1 MLTENI
7 FIFLIISALFV
18 IAWVA
23 ITNKVFFLLLIVILN
38 KLYNFNKEKI
48 ESLENKIKK
57 IRKK

>member
-38 KLYNFNKEKI
+38 KLFNFNKEKI
-48 ESLENKIKK
+48 E
-57 IRKK
+57 